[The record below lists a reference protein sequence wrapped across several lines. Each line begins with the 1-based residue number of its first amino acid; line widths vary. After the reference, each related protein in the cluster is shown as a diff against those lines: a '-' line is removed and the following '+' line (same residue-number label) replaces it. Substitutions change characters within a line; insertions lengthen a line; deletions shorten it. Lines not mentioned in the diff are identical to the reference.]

1 MGAIQPNTDYMIVNY
16 NSGKAWAVKGENRD
30 PGASVVQY
38 SWEIDPDQYNQ
49 RWNFEQASNGWRICV
64 SPKFNGFY
72 AALDKDRAI
81 TDNDAGVNVYPLQ
94 ELSNGI
100 WALSSNQ
107 TGEWIAITN
116 VASGKCC
123 DVKGE
128 GTDDDD
134 WIVQYDPIAQA
145 GQRWVILEYGN
156 WRP

>member
-1 MGAIQPNTDYMIVNY
+1 M
-16 NSGKAWAVKGENRD
+16 
-30 PGASVVQY
+30 
-38 SWEIDPDQYNQ
+38 
-49 RWNFEQASNGWRICV
+49 
-64 SPKFNGFY
+64 
-72 AALDKDRAI
+72 
-81 TDNDAGVNVYPLQ
+81 YPLQ

-107 TGEWIAITN
+107 TGEWISITN